1 MNVQPGIGQLA
12 MVDHLIDDAKL
23 RLIEGDPRA
32 AAVLLFMA
40 AKSIGD
46 AERCA
51 YISDAAG
58 KCLAKANG
66 MAVEIAL

>member
-1 MNVQPGIGQLA
+1 MNTEPTIGQLA
-12 MVDHLIDDAKL
+12 MVEHLLDDARANL
-23 RLIEGDPRA
+23 ARGESRA

-46 AERCA
+46 VERGK

-58 KCLAKANG
+58 KCLAMANG
-66 MAVEIAL
+66 VAVHPEF

>member
-1 MNVQPGIGQLA
+1 
-12 MVDHLIDDAKL
+12 MVEHLLDDARANLAKG
-23 RLIEGDPRA
+23 EPKA

-46 AERCA
+46 VERCK

-58 KCLAKANG
+58 KCLALANG
-66 MAVEIAL
+66 VPVRPEF